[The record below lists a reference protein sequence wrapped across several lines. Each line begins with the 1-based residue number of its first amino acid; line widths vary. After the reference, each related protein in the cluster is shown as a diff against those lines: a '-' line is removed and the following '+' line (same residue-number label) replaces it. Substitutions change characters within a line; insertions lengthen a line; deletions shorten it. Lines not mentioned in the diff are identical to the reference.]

1 MSNLPTR
8 SAVTWWLA
16 LGVLGYLTYLIL
28 FPFWEAIVWS
38 LILSAVTWPVYRP
51 LKKALRL
58 PDTAAA
64 ILMSLLVL
72 AAIALPVGL
81 IISSLVREVAPAYN
95 TAVKF
100 FAEAP
105 PPPAWLERIPMI
117 SDVWRESFA
126 ALHSG
131 SGAGRQWIAP
141 LLRPGARLLAFFG
154 DTAAQIALSLFTLFF
169 IYRNGDRY
177 ATQVRAVL
185 HHLFGDTLE
194 RLFKPTREAMRSVF
208 AGVILAA
215 GAQGVVAGIGYALAG
230 INAPILLGVGTAVLA
245 IVPFGAVL
253 IWGGATIA
261 LVSAG
266 AFWKAAFMA
275 AWGLLLVS
283 TVDNLVRP
291 LVISGTSR
299 LPYLQTFFAIIGGL
313 AVFGLIGL
321 FLGPAILAVWM
332 VLWNEWVRAGSN
344 NSQALGMDGEAAA
357 PVSQGSVASTTAS

>member
-1 MSNLPTR
+1 MTQLPSR
-8 SAVTWWLA
+8 NALTWWLA
-16 LGVLGYLTYLIL
+16 LAVLVYLTFKIL

-38 LILSAVTWPVYRP
+38 LILSAVTWPIYKP
-51 LKKALRL
+51 LKRGLRL

-64 ILMSLLVL
+64 IVMSLLVL
-72 AAIALPVGL
+72 TALAVPMAL
-81 IISSLVREVAPAYN
+81 ILSSLVREVAPAYN
-95 TAVKF
+95 AAVKF
-100 FAEAP
+100 LADAP
-105 PPPAWLERIPMI
+105 PPPAWLESVPMAA
-117 SDVWRESFA
+117 DFWRESFA

-154 DTAAQIALSLFTLFF
+154 DTAAQGALSLFTLFF
-169 IYRNGDRY
+169 IYRNGERY
-177 ATQVRAVL
+177 ASQTRAVL

-194 RLFKPTREAMRSVF
+194 RLLKPTREALRSVF

-215 GAQGVVAGIGYALAG
+215 GAQGLVAGIGYAIAG
-230 INAPILLGVGTAVLA
+230 IDAPILLGVATAVLA

-253 IWGGATIA
+253 IWGGSAIA
-261 LVSAG
+261 LLSTG
-266 AFWKAAFMA
+266 ALWQAAFLV

-332 VLWNEWVRAGSN
+332 VLWNEWVQSGNEN
-344 NSQALGMDGEAAA
+344 NDLQTSRSEANA
-357 PVSQGSVASTTAS
+357 PIH